1 MEDAA
6 MEDYVSWVAAE
17 ALAPGRVSGTTPR
30 GLFILTEIASSPV
43 WVTGHGCAVRLDEHE
58 KYLAWDVSEDE
69 QGYSGVHVGEVRLV
83 IDPLALAS
91 GSGREIGD
99 LLIRDGSIFLVS
111 ASGEPHAPQRLI
123 QVGASAGEKVP
134 HAVRCTKWALLLA
147 DYEGEEW
154 PVFQHGV
161 VDDA

>member
-1 MEDAA
+1 

-17 ALAPGRVSGTTPR
+17 ALAPGWVSGTTPP

-43 WVTGHGCAVRLDEHE
+43 WVTEHGCAVRLDEAG

-69 QGYSGVHVGEVRLV
+69 QEYSGVHVGEVKLV

-91 GSGREIGD
+91 GARREIGD

-111 ASGEPHAPQRLI
+111 ATGEQHAPRRLI
-123 QVGASAGEKVP
+123 QVGAAAGEKVP
-134 HAVRCTKWALLLA
+134 HVVRCTKWALLLA

-161 VDDA
+161 VENA